1 MAVKILS
8 FIHNATTLIFGVY
21 ISAAF
26 LGVKMSKRNIF
37 VLMGF
42 SSAVGVVYV
51 LSYILFGESVTEQ
64 IYPFIVHLPLVV
76 FLSVFY
82 KYKFALSL
90 LSVLTAYLCCQF
102 SNWMGLAVL
111 NTTNAVWAYYVVRIA
126 TTTAVFAVL
135 IVYVSDATARL
146 LKKPT
151 KSILILGL
159 MPFVYYVFDYVAG
172 VYTTLLYS
180 GPESVTEFLGFMLC
194 VFYILFIF
202 LYFREFEQKTEAEQQ
217 SRMLKIQYSQTK
229 KEIEA
234 IRRSQR
240 SVAILR
246 HDMRHFLLSIS
257 SFIENNEDEKALG
270 YIRDLIDVADNTAT
284 KKYSKNE
291 IVNMILSFYEDEI
304 EKNDIAFKYNIEL
317 PKMLGISDVDLTAIL
332 SNGLENAVQ
341 AVLPLDIAEREI
353 MMDMH
358 TNENNKLLI
367 SIKNRFAKQPIFK
380 NGLPQT
386 DETGHGFGTQSIRYV
401 AEKLNGNCR
410 FSAEKGMFV
419 LQVVI

>member
-1 MAVKILS
+1 MAVNILS

-42 SSAVGVVYV
+42 SSAVGVVYI

-64 IYPFIVHLPLVV
+64 IYPFIVHLPLVI

-111 NTTNAVWAYYVVRIA
+111 NLTNAVWAYYVVRIA

-135 IVYVSDATARL
+135 IVYVSDATAGL

-270 YIRDLIDVADNTAT
+270 YIRDLIDVADKTAT
-284 KKYSKNE
+284 KKYSQNE
-291 IVNMILSFYEDEI
+291 IVNMILSSHEDEI
-304 EKNDIAFKYNIEL
+304 EKNGITFRYNIEL
-317 PKMLGISDVDLTAIL
+317 PETLEISDVDLTAIL

-353 MMDMH
+353 IMDMH

-386 DETGHGFGTQSIRYV
+386 DEAGHGFGTQSIRYV

-410 FSAEKGMFV
+410 FSAENGMFV